1 MLETNV
7 LCLRWMKLI
16 EPHIAPEIDRLML
29 EINLNPSLSRG
40 ITGRPSYGLERDPN
54 QEVLA
59 YLSIPCTDLPTA
71 FLLSSM
77 EEWERLFL
85 PFRGD
90 LYAMR
95 FTYPGGQVFV
105 KPEDPHCRVIGA
117 AYRQILTV
125 DVTVEIVYQH
135 WVSTCEFLGGVKPN
149 PPYPEYPA
157 LTLLVRTL
165 RGLDNVYQRWDI
177 LHRLALATVPD
188 LKRFDCLLIPENM
201 EVFSKNDCVLCSWQ
215 RQGERWAFNMDGFSL
230 AALAGVLLREAGL
243 SVDNNDLYAYISE
256 QKADL
261 LVAYGSDAGIKAV
274 RALIPA
280 IESRLGQLRHI
291 PALNRI
297 KRLLLAP
304 PDAGAAETISLQTE
318 VCYGNA

>member
-7 LCLRWMKLI
+7 LCLRWMQLM

-59 YLSIPCTDLPTA
+59 YLSIPCVDLPTA
-71 FLLSSM
+71 FLLSSL
-77 EEWERLFL
+77 EEWEALFL

-90 LYAMR
+90 LYSMR

-105 KPEDPHCRVIGA
+105 KPEDPHCRVIAA

-125 DVTVEIVYQH
+125 DVEVEIVYQP
-135 WVSTCEFLGGVKPN
+135 WVSTCEFLGFSKPI
-149 PPYPEYPA
+149 PSYPEYPS

-165 RGLDNVYQRWDI
+165 KGLDNVYQRWEI

-188 LKRFDCLLIPENM
+188 LKRFDCLLIPSVLNP
-201 EVFSKNDCVLCSWQ
+201 VRVPDDCVLCSWQ
-215 RQGERWAFNMDGFSL
+215 LQGERWVFDETALNNG
-230 AALAGVLLREAGL
+230 ALATLLLIEAGL
-243 SVDNNDLYAYISE
+243 TPQQLQELIAAGLSHRALSAH
-256 QKADL
+256 
-261 LVAYGSDAGIKAV
+261 GSHTGMKAV
-274 RALIPA
+274 AALIPE
-280 IESRLGQLRHI
+280 IKTQLRLLRHI

-297 KRLLLAP
+297 KDLILCP
-304 PDAGAAETISLQTE
+304 PGEHQTLSLQEE
-318 VCYGNA
+318 VTPCKF